1 MALTAPVSAAVQIR
15 HGRVRIY
22 GKEPLKTLLQ
32 SCALLLSFFRGPL
45 LSEEADRH
53 CSETACVCVP
63 CARARVC
70 VFWFFGDSASPLRSR
85 ELEAAGAADA
95 HRLFTSRGDREGEN
109 KPETIVEKSQERSI
123 ARWTSARQMS

>member
-1 MALTAPVSAAVQIR
+1 MLLLIMALTAPVSAAVQIR
-15 HGRVRIY
+15 HGRVRIH

-45 LSEEADRH
+45 LSGEADRH
-53 CSETACVCVP
+53 CSETACVCVR
-63 CARARVC
+63 ARAHAC

-95 HRLFTSRGDREGEN
+95 HRLLVGGTERERTS
-109 KPETIVEKSQERSI
+109 Q
-123 ARWTSARQMS
+123 RQ